1 MSLRIFVVEIR
12 FKKLQQ
18 LGGEMKST
26 FYAFRSNYSYEEAL
40 ALQGLLSSE
49 GYIGL
54 LAFECPE
61 TITFGRSSNPKQELR
76 VSQGFLQ
83 EHEISLLSTDRGGN
97 TLYHGPG
104 QLIGFP
110 IVNLKEAFGDAKAI
124 KRFSEELLMGLAHA
138 CAVLG
143 VKSVTTRQD
152 YPGLWTSR
160 GLLASVGINVK
171 DGHVFHG
178 FYLNVHQ
185 SVAQGYGLVHPMGLS
200 ACPITS
206 LEQEGVRLNDVQD
219 ISVKI
224 LPYLSVIQG
233 ELVKNNSRVLSFE
246 NNYSNL
252 VSAVSRSQMAIDHI
266 RANME
271 GSLTRDRN

>member
-1 MSLRIFVVEIR
+1 M
-12 FKKLQQ
+12 KKAFFFYSFW
-18 LGGEMKST
+18 GNMKST

-61 TITFGRSSNPKQELR
+61 TITFGRASEDQSELK
-76 VSQGFLQ
+76 VSQKFLQ
-83 EHEISLLSTDRGGN
+83 EQDIALLSTDRGGN
-97 TLYHGPG
+97 TLFHGPG
-104 QLIGFP
+104 QLVGFP
-110 IVNLKEAFGDAKAI
+110 IVNLKQAFGDAKAV

-185 SVAQGYGLVHPMGLS
+185 AVAQGYSLVSPMGLPT
-200 ACPITS
+200 CPITS
-206 LEQEGVRLNDVQD
+206 LEQEGVRIQDVQD
-219 ISVKI
+219 VAVKI

-233 ELVKNNSRVLSFE
+233 ELVKNTSRTLSFE
-246 NNYSNL
+246 DAYSNL
-252 VSAVSRSQMAIDHI
+252 VSTVSRSQMAMDHLASNLKNPNSI
-266 RANME
+266 
-271 GSLTRDRN
+271 S